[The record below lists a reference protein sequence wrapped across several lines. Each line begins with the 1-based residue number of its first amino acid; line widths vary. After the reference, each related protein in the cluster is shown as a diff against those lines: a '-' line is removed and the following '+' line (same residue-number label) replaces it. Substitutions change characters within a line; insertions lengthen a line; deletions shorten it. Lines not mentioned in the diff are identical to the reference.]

1 MTNIHC
7 ASGLCQSDSRKSPN
21 LKFANFPKP
30 KFGLD
35 RAKRWIHLLGRQN
48 FHVENIKSYT
58 KVCELHF
65 DEGVNLNYLEVCVLL
80 YFKFY

>member
-35 RAKRWIHLLGRQN
+35 RAKRWIHLFGRRD
-48 FHVENIKSYT
+48 FHVENIKS
-58 KVCELHF
+58 
-65 DEGVNLNYLEVCVLL
+65 
-80 YFKFY
+80 

>member
-1 MTNIHC
+1 MLIDCVNEERNCCDLLIIQIFLCVMTNIHC

-35 RAKRWIHLLGRQN
+35 RAKRWIHLFGRRD
-48 FHVENIKSYT
+48 FHVENIKS
-58 KVCELHF
+58 
-65 DEGVNLNYLEVCVLL
+65 
-80 YFKFY
+80 

>member
-21 LKFANFPKP
+21 LKSANFPKP
-30 KFGLD
+30 EFGLD
-35 RAKRWIHLLGRQN
+35 RAKRWIHLFGRRD

-65 DEGVNLNYLEVCVLL
+65 DEGVNLDYLKVRVLL
-80 YFKFY
+80 